1 VPLVQPLGRLFHRV
15 RLASVSLR
23 ATTQL
28 MFQGQAEEALDLYTE
43 VFADAEVEE
52 IERVGADGPGVPGS
66 IERAVLRLGDRTF
79 QIFDSPVE
87 HDFTFTPSVS
97 LSVELEDPEDV
108 DRAFDL
114 LADGGQVLMPLG
126 AHPFSPHYGWPA
138 DRFGV
143 SWQIGLA
150 ALL

>member
-1 VPLVQPLGRLFHRV
+1 
-15 RLASVSLR
+15 VSLR

-66 IERAVLRLGDRTF
+66 IERAQLRLGDRTF

-97 LSVELEDPEDV
+97 ISVELDDSDEV
-108 DRAFDL
+108 DRAFAL
-114 LADGGQVLMPLG
+114 LADGGQVLMPLD
-126 AHPFSPHYGWPA
+126 AYPFSPRFGWLT

-143 SWQIGLA
+143 SWQLSVAPVQI
-150 ALL
+150 